1 MSTWLLV
8 FALAALGTAYFS
20 GSETAVVAAG
30 RLRHRADRDRGQR
43 LAGFADRL
51 HRHPERTLA
60 VLLIGTNL
68 CNVLAAMA
76 GLLLTEAWLAA
87 AGVHLGPV
95 WNDLVSSL
103 WVTALVL
110 VVGEVLPKSIGH
122 YYAFRISRLS
132 APLLLLFSILML
144 PLVLLLDGLIWLL
157 RRLPGFGVGDE
168 GGRRV
173 SWETVRQHV
182 EAGRAAGV
190 VGADQERAIE
200 QISLLGELDAGHLMR
215 PLSALT
221 LFPVDGDAEELRRL
235 LIASRSPA
243 AFLYEGR
250 PGHLLGVLPARRLLG
265 GDLYPA
271 LGALMEP
278 LLQVDGGIPALE
290 LLDSLQPEGH
300 SLALVTDM
308 AGEARGVVYLADV
321 LRELLHQK
329 EAVGWGGLPDQGEAC
344 LPDS

>member
-1 MSTWLLV
+1 MNTWLLI
-8 FALAALGTAYFS
+8 FALATLSSAYFS
-20 GSETAVVAAG
+20 GSETAVIAAG

-51 HRHPERTLA
+51 YRHPERTLA

-68 CNVLAAMA
+68 SNVLASLA
-76 GLLLTEAWLAA
+76 GLFLTERWLAA
-87 AGVHLGPV
+87 AGAHLGPL
-95 WNDLVSSL
+95 WNDLLSSL

-110 VVGEVLPKSIGH
+110 VFGEVLPKGIGH
-122 YYAFRISRLS
+122 HYAFRISRLS
-132 APLLLLFSILML
+132 APPLLLFSILAL
-144 PLVLLLDGLIWLL
+144 PLVLCLDGLIWLL
-157 RRLPGFGVGDE
+157 RLFPGL
-168 GGRRV
+168 GGGNRDGV

-200 QISLLGELDAGHLMR
+200 QISLLGELDAAHLMR

-221 LFPVDGDAEELRRL
+221 LFPIDGDAEELRRL
-235 LIASRSPA
+235 LIAKHSSA

-265 GDLYPA
+265 GDLYPTLRA
-271 LGALMEP
+271 QMEP

-290 LLDSLQPEGH
+290 LLDSLQPAGH
-300 SLALVTDM
+300 SLALVTDA

-329 EAVGWGGLPDQGEAC
+329 EAAGWGDLPDQGEAC
-344 LPDS
+344 LPES